1 MPLLADQT
9 LIAITKRGRKKL
21 KRLAAE
27 LDRPMYKILE
37 ELIDAAAQE
46 RTHEPAATP
55 RQTTQGLVLDRE

>member
-1 MPLLADQT
+1 MPLLENQT
-9 LIAITKRGRKKL
+9 LVAITKKGRRKL
-21 KRLAAE
+21 KCLAAE
-27 LDRPMYKILE
+27 LDRPMYQILE

>member
-9 LIAITKRGRKKL
+9 LVAITKEGRRKL

-27 LDRPMYKILE
+27 LDRPMYQILE

-46 RTHEPAATP
+46 RTYEPAAIT
-55 RQTTQGLVLDRE
+55 RQATQGLVLDRE